1 MADRY
6 IELIYSY
13 QTMLQRELTIEEI
26 QFVKW
31 IVAKEFNHLENVSVN
46 HTKELAFA

>member
-1 MADRY
+1 
-6 IELIYSY
+6 
-13 QTMLQRELTIEEI
+13 MLQRELTIEEI

-46 HTKELAFA
+46 HTMEPAFA

>member
-13 QTMLQRELTIEEI
+13 QSMLQRELTIEEI

-31 IVAKEFNHLENVSVN
+31 IVAKEFNHLEFASAQ
-46 HTKELAFA
+46 HTMEPAFA